1 MLVSVIGILETQLL
15 EKETQK
21 QRKPH
26 ISGALGDILSCSSPV
41 SRTGMSG
48 DTQIARAPRNGFVTN
63 CYKAENGHVWG
74 NFSGQTGY
82 ILQNYLELF
91 D

>member
-1 MLVSVIGILETQLL
+1 MIAVSCDDWVSLYSEPG
-15 EKETQK
+15 
-21 QRKPH
+21 
-26 ISGALGDILSCSSPV
+26 SS
-41 SRTGMSG
+41 S
-48 DTQIARAPRNGFVTN
+48 TQIARAPRNGFVTN

-82 ILQNYLELF
+82 VLQNYLELF